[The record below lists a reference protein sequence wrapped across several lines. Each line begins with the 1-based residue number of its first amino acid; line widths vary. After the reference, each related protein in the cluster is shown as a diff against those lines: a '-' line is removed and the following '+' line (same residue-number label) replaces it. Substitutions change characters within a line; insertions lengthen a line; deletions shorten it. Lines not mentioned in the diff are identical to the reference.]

1 MAEFDDDRLEVIQAR
16 LRSRARAAAE
26 KHGLSPLL
34 VMAVNGLVM
43 GFRLAEAEGA
53 DVEELIRRL
62 NAAMEEE
69 ELPWKLSTT
78 LLD

>member
-16 LRSRARAAAE
+16 LRARAQAAAE
-26 KHGLSPLL
+26 KHWLSPLL
-34 VMAVNGLVM
+34 AMAVNRLIM

-53 DVEELIRRL
+53 DVEELSRRL
-62 NAAMEEE
+62 NAAMEEV
-69 ELPWKLSTT
+69 ELPWKLRTT

>member
-1 MAEFDDDRLEVIQAR
+1 MAKFDDDRLKVIQAR
-16 LRSRARAAAE
+16 LRARARAAAE

-69 ELPWKLSTT
+69 LPWKLSTT